1 MTIETVTLTA
11 LREYVQ
17 WTDVEDEYPHEWA
30 EYFHP
35 EKIAIMGCGTQPG
48 DDPGEAIPL
57 HLTPEQARQ
66 FIADWHGA
74 IWDVREGEYGTDC
87 YRTGRE
93 SKDVL
98 FIKASSDE
106 AFNTAVADV
115 YEW

>member
-17 WTDVEDEYPHEWA
+17 PTGVEDEYPHEWA
-30 EYFHP
+30 EYFDP
-35 EKIAIMGCGTQPG
+35 ERIAIMGCGTQPG
-48 DDPGEAIPL
+48 DDPGERIPL

-93 SKDVL
+93 SMDVL

-115 YEW
+115 CDW